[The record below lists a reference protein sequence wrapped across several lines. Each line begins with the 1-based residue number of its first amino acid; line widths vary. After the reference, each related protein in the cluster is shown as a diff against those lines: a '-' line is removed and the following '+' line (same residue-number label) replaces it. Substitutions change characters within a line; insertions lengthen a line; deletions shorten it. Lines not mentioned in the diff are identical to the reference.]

1 MGFEGMDKELLESA
15 KACTSIEELRACCA
29 DQGIE
34 LSDEELS
41 EVAGGVQFAP
51 DFICTLDGPCLGVSA
66 LPCGDVLA

>member
-1 MGFEGMDKELLESA
+1 MSFEGMDKELLESA

-41 EVAGGVQFAP
+41 GIAGGGGFSP

-66 LPCGDVLA
+66 PPCPNVLA